1 MTCSINAFKTPILTK
16 SVIKKNIG
24 LQLKSIKK
32 KQEPYKLIFTE
43 LAH

>member
-32 KQEPYKLIFTE
+32 QEPYKLIFTE